1 MEWFIG
7 FLGAVIG
14 TAAGGLSVFL
24 TTRAQMRRE
33 LEHTYDQDL
42 RARRVDAYKGLY
54 KLTGKMPR
62 YWPHN
67 PVRSE
72 MHEWPDAFDDW
83 YFAKAGGLFLSDD
96 ARKAYNVA
104 LETMAAVSN
113 EGPDDDALTSEQI
126 NRMWRA
132 GQALRRVLAADIG
145 AAERPQLPGQQPYQ
159 TPAAQQRF
167 PEKDPQEK
175 REHPFPGTD
184 QADAV

>member
-62 YWPHN
+62 YWSRN
-67 PVRSE
+67 PVRTE
-72 MHEWPDAFDDW
+72 MREWPDAFDDW
-83 YFAKAGGLFLSDD
+83 YFGEAGGLFLSDD

-113 EGPDDDALTSEQI
+113 EGLDGEALTSEEI
-126 NRMWRA
+126 ERMWRA

-145 AAERPQLPGQQPYQ
+145 AAERPRLPGPQPYQ
-159 TPAAQQRF
+159 TPAAEQRF
-167 PEKDPQEK
+167 PEKDPQAK
-175 REHPFPGTD
+175 HPLPGTG